1 MKKTLCLLLAVS
13 GFISADEIQNDLLL
27 VFSEDFEKG
36 FQRRELTDPK
46 DWTHSSTPFSPMGSA
61 NLRLPRPFRQKQI
74 PSSSIDSLNCCLNTT
89 SAPS

>member
-13 GFISADEIQNDLLL
+13 GFISADEIQNDLPL

-46 DWTHSSTPFSPMGSA
+46 GWTHSSPPFLPHGFRPTRVSA
-61 NLRLPRPFRQKQI
+61 TFPPKEN
-74 PSSSIDSLNCCLNTT
+74 S
-89 SAPS
+89 

>member
-36 FQRRELTDPK
+36 FQRRELADPK
-46 DWTHSSTPFSPMGSA
+46 GWIHSSTPS
-61 NLRLPRPFRQKQI
+61 LPHGFRQS
-74 PSSSIDSLNCCLNTT
+74 PV
-89 SAPS
+89 SATFPPKANS